1 MMQDSELSP
10 TPHGSASP
18 RQALSE
24 QDIESLVAAYLAV
37 SEKLSY
43 EQIQRL
49 MNTSRATVA
58 RRLQHAKKNLFLVEE
73 PKVVFPSGAK
83 ELVDERIYDAKMQQ
97 DLRLML
103 QGYGLRRVT
112 IVPDTPLAT
121 GDPYGVQRRVGF
133 AAAQR
138 LSSLFVDREGVVG
151 VNWGHAVQAAVE
163 ALTQADDDNPSLVFF
178 PMLGDFSVDEGSR
191 EQYAEAMNCGANT
204 LARRAAEAFRAP
216 TPWRLTA
223 PAVIS
228 SAVATTPEKLDT
240 IWELVEQDVSYVRV
254 FGRGYHHTR
263 SGQPVQ
269 PDDSP
274 PLIKRATAIVT
285 GTSSLHADSTLASVA
300 RVLEPDEFDLLRKA
314 GFAGDLGGHPVADPE
329 TKITDQRALAIV
341 ESLRNLLVSPL
352 PDDFVRIAEEARRKD
367 DEGAGVFLIS
377 TGKHKAHSLLAL
389 VRNRAVN
396 ELFTDRATGERM
408 LQILRRQ

>member
-1 MMQDSELSP
+1 MQDSGVTTVSRGNSSP
-10 TPHGSASP
+10 DAP
-18 RQALSE
+18 LSE

-37 SEKLSY
+37 EEKLSY

-58 RRLQHAKKNLFLVEE
+58 RRLQHAKQQGFLIEQPLVR
-73 PKVVFPSGAK
+73 PPSK
-83 ELVDERIYDAKMQQ
+83 EAEKSLQDRIYDAKMQQ
-97 DLRLML
+97 DVRLML

-121 GDPYGVQRRVGF
+121 GDPYGVLRRVGF

-138 LSSLFVDREGVVG
+138 LYSLFSDKGGVVG

-163 ALTQADDDNPSLVFF
+163 ALSQEEDDNPSLMFF
-178 PMLGDFSVDEGSR
+178 PMLGDFSVDEGSP

-204 LARRAAEAFRAP
+204 LARRAADAFRAP

-254 FGRGYHHTR
+254 FGRGYHHTPT
-263 SGQPVQ
+263 GQTQQ
-269 PDDSP
+269 PPDP
-274 PLIKRATAIVT
+274 NALIRRATAIIT

-314 GFAGDLGGHPVADPE
+314 GFAGDLGGHPVSDPE
-329 TKITDQRALAIV
+329 VKVTDERALAIV

-352 PDDFVRIAEEARRKD
+352 PDDFVRIAEEARRSD

-408 LQILRRQ
+408 LQLLRSQ